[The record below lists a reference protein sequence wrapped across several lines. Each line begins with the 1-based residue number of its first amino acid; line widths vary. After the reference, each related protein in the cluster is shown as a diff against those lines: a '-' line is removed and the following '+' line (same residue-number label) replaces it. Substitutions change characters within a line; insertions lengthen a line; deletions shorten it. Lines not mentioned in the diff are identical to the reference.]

1 MHVKYVLNVE
11 CCASTGRLPSVRA
24 RTFGVSEEEE
34 EEEEEEKEEGGCVN
48 MRGETGEVAG
58 GGQRMNTK

>member
-1 MHVKYVLNVE
+1 MYVKYVLNVE

-34 EEEEEEKEEGGCVN
+34 EEEGGCVN

>member
-1 MHVKYVLNVE
+1 MYVKYVLNVE

-24 RTFGVSEEEE
+24 RTFGVSEEEKE
-34 EEEEEEKEEGGCVN
+34 EEEGGLCEYE
-48 MRGETGEVAG
+48 GETGEVAG